1 MTYNPNKAV
10 RVKDLISFAEY
21 VKTYCTCN
29 CSGGGSS
36 GDEQG
41 GSSGGQSQSG
51 VTGKFGYRIDK
62 NNSDPYTRVEY
73 LFDAVGKTPAHMDFE
88 KGEFDYGDWSNAW
101 FVTDNKPL
109 MLKSDGT
116 VDYYLNPNDY
126 TLKEDGTPSDVSNT
140 SYDGNAMAQIPL
152 IWIKRYED
160 ENYLYEI
167 ISNTQEDEDFYAYAH
182 TRADGSIAD
191 YFYWGLF
198 GGSDNSTKI
207 RSLSGQ
213 TRAWWNFPWGFIN
226 SALANGSNWYI
237 HTWSQRECIRTLLIL
252 MGKSTD
258 TQAVFG
264 KGNIHSGGSEAVT
277 DDILITGTLKD
288 KGQFYGYSANNQ
300 QVKVFHIEA
309 FWGDMSTCTAGLMYR
324 YGMLYAKMT
333 PEGDGYKALGVVGYV
348 NLGEFSSSMDGYI
361 KECSCSE
368 FGMIPKAAGGSE
380 TTYFTDYFIYRNGEY
395 NFLFAGGNVDDA
407 PAFGGAFS
415 ADLSSHDCTWMRGC
429 GLSCTMPA
437 A

>member
-10 RVKDLISFAEY
+10 RIKDLITFAEY
-21 VKTYCTCN
+21 VKTGEG
-29 CSGGGSS
+29 SGGG
-36 GDEQG
+36 QG
-41 GSSGGQSQSG
+41 QSG
-51 VTGKFGYRIDK
+51 VTVKYGYRIDK
-62 NNSDPYTRVEY
+62 NNSDPATRVEY

-88 KGEFDYGDWSNAW
+88 KGEFDYGDWSNVW

-126 TLKEDGTPSDVSNT
+126 TLKEDGTASDVANT

-160 ENYLYEI
+160 QNYLYEI
-167 ISNTQEDEDFYAYAH
+167 ISDTQEDEDFHAYAH

-198 GGSDNSTKI
+198 GASGNTTKI

-213 TRAWWNFPWGFIN
+213 TRAGDMTMQNFIDG
-226 SALANGSNWYI
+226 ALANGSNWYI
-237 HTWSQRECIRTLLIL
+237 YTWSQKECIRTLLIL

-264 KGNIHSGGSEAVT
+264 NGNCYSPNYSPMNDVLT
-277 DDILITGTLKD
+277 TGTLKD
-288 KGQFYGYSANNQ
+288 KGQFYGYNTHDK

-309 FWGDMSTCTAGLMYR
+309 FWGDLWSQIAGLITNN
-324 YGMLYAKMT
+324 GTIYAKMT
-333 PEGDGYKALGVVGYV
+333 PEGSGYLFNSSTGYTNTGITV
-348 NLGEFSSSMDGYI
+348 TSSISGCL
-361 KECSCSE
+361 KECLCTE
-368 FGMIPKAAGGSE
+368 YGMIPKTTGGS
-380 TTYFTDYFIYRNGEY
+380 TSTYFPDICSVDRSNKFGYPIY
-395 NFLFAGGNVDDA
+395 
-407 PAFGGAFS
+407 GGAANISLYENGVFC
-415 ADLSSHDCTWMRGC
+415 LSLGYDASCALVNIGG
-429 GLSCTMPA
+429 GLSCTMPVA
-437 A
+437 